1 MVLDDLTEFLKNAH
15 NGGASS
21 ARNSLDSHLGK
32 DKLTLERFSLSLASP
47 DTKNERNLFAKIE
60 KKIKNECVS
69 QFCKKLRS
77 VV

>member
-1 MVLDDLTEFLKNAH
+1 VVLDDLTEFLKNAH

-47 DTKNERNLFAKIE
+47 DTKNERNLVKY
-60 KKIKNECVS
+60 
-69 QFCKKLRS
+69 
-77 VV
+77 